1 LSSLKPI
8 VLPAATETV
17 SVAAP
22 GVLLHVMSPDVA
34 DSTGELLSG
43 WRTAAVE
50 VVEPA
55 INVVQTSKRLSDR

>member
-1 LSSLKPI
+1 LKPR

-17 SVAAP
+17 ADA
-22 GVLLHVMSPDVA
+22 GEFVLHLKLDAVVDV
-34 DSTGELLSG
+34 TGLLLTG

-55 INVVQTSKRLSDR
+55 MSVVQMST